1 MMPLPQKRLSFIL
14 GVLILI
20 GGIFFVLTWKQ
31 SENRKSNVTTSTQ
44 SKPVAPNPLAE
55 ETSSST
61 TQMGNAPQSTS
72 STNEAV
78 TVAPYN
84 ELVSNTADGQT
95 IKNTQCDFT
104 YKIPV
109 GWSVGGLF
117 GGSIILSPEDQRTNE
132 EWDKAHQ
139 DLIQHQE
146 GDTPPGPDAKSL
158 SIGCE
163 DNIDAYKKSMPG
175 LVRFNDFENAQ
186 NLAEAIASSA
196 FHATNTNLALVKTIK
211 INGWDAYEIDRTNR
225 GADGVRRTFYSIVL
239 EKGKIYDFT
248 LDFTEYDKLSP
259 AVKQII
265 QSISFE
271 K

>member
-1 MMPLPQKRLSFIL
+1 MTALSQKRFAVIL
-14 GVLILI
+14 GALFLI
-20 GGIFFVLTWKQ
+20 GGTSFVLARKH
-31 SENRKSNVTTSTQ
+31 SENRKPHNTTSTQ
-44 SKPVAPNPLAE
+44 SKLVSPTPSTDEPAAPA
-55 ETSSST
+55 SST
-61 TQMGNAPQSTS
+61 S
-72 STNEAV
+72 EAI

-104 YKIPV
+104 FKIPP

-146 GDTPPGPDAKSL
+146 GDTPLGPDAKSL

-163 DNIDAYKKSMPG
+163 ENIDAYKKSMPG
-175 LVRFNDFENAQ
+175 LVRYNDFENAQ

-196 FHATNTNLALVKTIK
+196 FHATDTNLALVKTIK
-211 INGWDAYEIDRTNR
+211 INGWDAYEISRTNR
-225 GADGVRRTFYSIVL
+225 GGDGVQRTFYDIVL

-248 LDFTEYDKLSP
+248 LDFTEYDILSP
-259 AVKQII
+259 AAKQII

-271 K
+271 G